1 MEFTMGS
8 PFPLKNTHDLFEKRV
23 ISNDVISQLNTSNLR
38 SDIYLLN
45 ISEGNFKTT
54 KKLVVNLREN
64 LKII

>member
-1 MEFTMGS
+1 
-8 PFPLKNTHDLFEKRV
+8 LKNTHDLFEKRV